1 MNEVYSF
8 KSPKGASLALTNT
21 FEKSIDITFDVYFE
35 SSPPM
40 KALTITLPPERV
52 VVIELCEP
60 FANEGYRIPEGSFS
74 LVLTSGVPVPVT
86 VFNNI

>member
-8 KSPKGASLALTNT
+8 KSPRGASLALTNVT
-21 FEKSIDITFDVYFE
+21 EKSIDLTFDVYFE

-52 VVIELCEP
+52 VMIELSKP
-60 FANEGYRIPEGSFS
+60 FANEGYKIPEGSFS
-74 LVLTSGVPVPVT
+74 LVLTSGVYVPIM
-86 VFNNI
+86 VFE

>member
-8 KSPKGASLALTNT
+8 KSPEGASLILTNVT
-21 FEKSIDITFDVYFE
+21 EKSIDVTFDVFFE
-35 SSPPM
+35 LNPPM

-52 VVIELCEP
+52 AVIELSKP

-74 LVLTSGVPVPVT
+74 LVIMSEVYVPIT
-86 VFNNI
+86 VFK